1 MKKKF
6 AVIVL
11 LIVFL
16 ITFKSCRNEEIL
28 EKNENNTEQLK
39 LIKSKSLWKENIIF
53 ISKVKRVFD
62 KKVDAKKFRKKHG
75 NAFWEYALSFEK
87 DGEPYIFVPIVKD
100 NKVEEVMLVLKKKK
114 KIYFYFNK
122 DDASKKAFFDILI
135 KEKSAKA
142 GSEVRKGGASNRLV
156 CGWREIVWVWNT
168 GLIETT
174 YDYFCVEI
182 DAAYI
187 DTDLGGNT
195 GFDLDDGDLP
205 GGSSDNE
212 ITDPCEM
219 AKLSLSTANSLLTD
233 IDVKTKM
240 NDVLKAKINV
250 TNEWAVSV
258 GKNSDGTYS
267 VSNPQ
272 EGTAD
277 KGNVPPVPSGNYVA
291 DGHTHSGD
299 FGAPSAGDFYN
310 MLQKSLTEPYFKT
323 RYVYGNYFG
332 DDEVYVLVI
341 DDSEKAKQ
349 FLNLYPSSSNYD
361 TTSHSFISNS
371 DVGKDFIKA
380 KNYYTGGT
388 YINTG
393 DDYTAESIGLA
404 YVLQKF
410 NTGVSLAR
418 MDANGN
424 FKKIIV
430 NEEQITIP
438 GGNGIP
444 KTGLNIS
451 KCQ

>member
-11 LIVFL
+11 LIIFL

-212 ITDPCEM
+212 ITDPCSKIKSDLSSSKFKEKMSSLNNSTVLNYDHEM
-219 AKLSLSTANSLLTD
+219 GFAASYPPAGTGITD
-233 IDVKTKM
+233 TQYQPMD
-240 NDVLKAKINV
+240 NKINTGKV
-250 TNEWAVSV
+250 TLPEGDRFFGYMHTHNNE
-258 GKNSDGTYS
+258 DG
-267 VSNPQ
+267 VIKIFSN
-272 EGTAD
+272 AD
-277 KGNVPPVPSGNYVA
+277 ISTFLTQCVRNAGNYGSMSDAHCMVITSNGSYMLRYTG
-291 DGHTHSGD
+291 DGS
-299 FGAPSAGDFYN
+299 YN
-310 MLQKSLTEPYFKT
+310 IGPNQLAKWEREYRKAFEELTVEEMS
-323 RYVYGNYFG
+323 NQSN
-332 DDEVYVLVI
+332 I
-341 DDSEKAKQ
+341 EKIFTQ
-349 FLNLYPSSSNYD
+349 FMKEIVNIGGLELYRVTD
-361 TTSHSFISNS
+361 TTSEKLEYDGPDKPVKSTPCN
-371 DVGKDFIKA
+371 
-380 KNYYTGGT
+380 
-388 YINTG
+388 
-393 DDYTAESIGLA
+393 
-404 YVLQKF
+404 
-410 NTGVSLAR
+410 
-418 MDANGN
+418 
-424 FKKIIV
+424 
-430 NEEQITIP
+430 
-438 GGNGIP
+438 
-444 KTGLNIS
+444 
-451 KCQ
+451 